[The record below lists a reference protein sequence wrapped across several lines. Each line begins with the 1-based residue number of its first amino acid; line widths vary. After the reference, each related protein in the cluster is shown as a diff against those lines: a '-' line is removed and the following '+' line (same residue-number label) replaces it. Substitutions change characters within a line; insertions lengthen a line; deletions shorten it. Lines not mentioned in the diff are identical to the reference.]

1 MATDQTPTSPRADQ
15 VLAARLAVY
24 EEAGASADETRTD
37 TRTEMDTEAA
47 TRLVR
52 AIACVDRL
60 HQHWPSFPAPSRT
73 PQPFGKFQVLREL
86 GRGGHGVV
94 FLALDPTLNRKVA
107 LKIPRP
113 ELLDDLGLRGRFL
126 REARAVAMLDH
137 PGIIPVYETGEI
149 GPVCYIASAY
159 CDGLTMSEWLA
170 RSATR
175 PGPLVAARLIMF
187 IAEAV
192 GHAHSRGVV
201 HRDLKPR
208 NILLGPISGAVGESD
223 DLGFRP
229 RVTDFGLAKLLEAQ
243 GELTQGGAVL
253 GTPIH
258 QT

>member
-1 MATDQTPTSPRADQ
+1 VSGCVMMRVCHLDTCPVGIATQNPELRKRFSGRPEFVVNFFEFMATEVRD
-15 VLAARLAVY
+15 LLARL
-24 EEAGASADETRTD
+24 G
-37 TRTEMDTEAA
+37 
-47 TRLVR
+47 
-52 AIACVDRL
+52 
-60 HQHWPSFPAPSRT
+60 F
-73 PQPFGKFQVLREL
+73 
-86 GRGGHGVV
+86 
-94 FLALDPTLNRKVA
+94 
-107 LKIPRP
+107 
-113 ELLDDLGLRGRFL
+113 
-126 REARAVAMLDH
+126 
-137 PGIIPVYETGEI
+137 
-149 GPVCYIASAY
+149 
-159 CDGLTMSEWLA
+159 
-170 RSATR
+170 RS
-175 PGPLVAARLIMF
+175 